1 MQQLKWMDANNTILQ
16 VETAPNTYR
25 IVEAGNPDWPAL
37 SQRDDIAPYVA
48 PPEPTP
54 EEVLA
59 AERSEMSCR
68 AASMRRVLHRMDLLA
83 QVQAI
88 VDSDP
93 EASIVWEYEP
103 VYKRNDPFVEALG
116 VDAFTP
122 EQVDDLFREA
132 MKL

>member
-1 MQQLKWMDANNTILQ
+1 MAHAL
-16 VETAPNTYR
+16 
-25 IVEAGNPDWPAL
+25 IVNASNGQAQIVTVPDPDPA
-37 SQRDDIAPYVA
+37 D
-48 PPEPTP
+48 
-54 EEVLA
+54 VLA
-59 AERSEMSCR
+59 EQRAAMSCR

-88 VDSDP
+88 ADSDP

-116 VDAFTP
+116 VKAFTP
-122 EQVDDLFREA
+122 QQIDDLFREA